1 MNEILYHIYF
11 VFFSSHIFATVCL
24 DMQALPIIGSY
35 YPTILKDLLRYYV
48 TTFKDPLMSK
58 QPPFLQSFIIAE
70 AIFQLPFFFV
80 FLYALITKK
89 NWIRIPSILYG
100 SHTATT
106 VWAILYEFA
115 LSKEIDMHTK
125 LVLISLYYPY
135 FLIPLILALHMSLV
149 EIPFPIV
156 NKRTKT
162 K

>member
-1 MNEILYHIYF
+1 MNKILYHIYLF
-11 VFFSSHIFATVCL
+11 FFSSHIFATVCL
-24 DMQALPIIGSY
+24 DMQALPVLGNY
-35 YPTILKDLLRYYV
+35 YPQVLKNLLKYYL

-80 FLYALITKK
+80 FLYALIKKK

-106 VWAILYEFA
+106 VWALLYEFG
-115 LSKEIDMHTK
+115 LSKDIDNTTRIT
-125 LVLISLYYPY
+125 LISLYYPY
-135 FLIPLILALHMSLV
+135 FLIPLILAIHMSMT
-149 EIPFPIV
+149 EIPFPDK
-156 NKRTKT
+156 NKKE

>member
-1 MNEILYHIYF
+1 MNKILYHIYLF
-11 VFFSSHIFATVCL
+11 FFSSHIFATICL
-24 DMQALPIIGSY
+24 DMQALPVLGNY
-35 YPTILKDLLRYYV
+35 YPQVLKNLLKYYI

-80 FLYALITKK
+80 FLYALIKRK

-106 VWAILYEFA
+106 VWAILYEFG
-115 LSKEIDMHTK
+115 LSKDIDNTTRIT
-125 LVLISLYYPY
+125 LISLYYPY
-135 FLIPLILALHMSLV
+135 FLIPLILAIHMSMT
-149 EIPFPIV
+149 EIPFPAK
-156 NKRTKT
+156 NKKE